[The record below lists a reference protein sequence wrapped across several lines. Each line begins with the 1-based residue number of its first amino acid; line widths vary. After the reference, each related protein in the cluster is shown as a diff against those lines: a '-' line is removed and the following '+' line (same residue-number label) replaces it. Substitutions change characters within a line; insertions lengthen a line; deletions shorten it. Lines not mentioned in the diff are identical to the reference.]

1 MITYSFS
8 QDIDLEKVKL
18 LYIDSTLN
26 KRRPIEDM
34 ARLKRMFTNVNLV
47 ISAWNNDELI
57 GLCRGFTDFSYVTYI
72 SDLAVLT
79 RYHSQGIG
87 KTLIQKAHETGGI
100 DTKIVL
106 LSSPSAN
113 TYYEKQNFEHH
124 PRAWVFPEGQ
134 LFS

>member
-1 MITYSFS
+1 MISYSYAH
-8 QDIDLEKVKL
+8 DIDLEKVKL

-34 ARLKRMFTNVNLV
+34 ARLKRMFDNVNVV
-47 ISAWNNDELI
+47 ISAWNGNDLV

-72 SDLAVLT
+72 SDLAVIT
-79 RYHSQGIG
+79 AYHSQGIG
-87 KTLIQKAHETGGI
+87 KTLIKKAHEMGGI

-113 TYYEKQNFEHH
+113 TYYEKQGFEHH
-124 PRAWVFPEGQ
+124 PRAWVFPEGT
-134 LFS
+134 LFK